1 MRKWA
6 MAIGILL
13 LAAGLCGAEEPAA
26 KTENGTAPAVETEKA
41 PASGPSAA
49 EAAPAAPK
57 VDMDKVSYVIGLTAG
72 KDMKI
77 QGIELRPD
85 AFMKGLNDGLSGTK
99 PSLTEAETQQ
109 IVTSFRAEMA
119 AKKEAEMKRRGG
131 ENRKKEEAFLAE
143 NKSKEGVRT
152 LPSGLQYKVIKEG
165 DGKKPTP
172 QDSVTVN
179 YRGTLLDGTEFDSSY
194 RRNQPATFPL
204 GGVIPGWTEA
214 LQLMKTGSKYQI
226 FIPSKLAY
234 GEAEVGGGAIPPN
247 STLIFEVEL
256 LSVKEAEK
264 GVPAATGPA
273 KEKGAKKP
281 DGKAPK
287 TTGGAATT
295 K

>member
-6 MAIGILL
+6 MAMGILL
-13 LAAGLCGAEEPAA
+13 LAAGLCGAEEPAT

-41 PASGPSAA
+41 PVAA
-49 EAAPAAPK
+49 APIEKAAPAAPK
-57 VDMDKVSYVIGLTAG
+57 ADMDKVSYVIGLTVG
-72 KDMKI
+72 REMKT
-77 QGIELRPD
+77 QGVELKTD
-85 AFMKGLNDGLSGTK
+85 AFVKGLNDSLSGAK
-99 PSLTEAETQQ
+99 PSLTDAETQQ
-109 IVTSFRAEMA
+109 IMASFRAELV
-119 AKKEAEMKRRGG
+119 AKQEAETKKQGA

-152 LPSGLQYKVIKEG
+152 QPSGLQYKVLKEG
-165 DGKKPTP
+165 EGKKPTAY
-172 QDSVTVN
+172 DSVTVN

-194 RRNQPATFPL
+194 RRNQPATFPV

-234 GEAEVGGGAIPPN
+234 GEAGIKGVIPP
-247 STLIFEVEL
+247 SATLIFEVEL
-256 LSVKEAEK
+256 LAVKDAAENES
-264 GVPAATGPA
+264 PAATGPA

-281 DGKAPK
+281 DDKASK
-287 TTGGAATT
+287 TTGGAATA

>member
-1 MRKWA
+1 MRRWA

-13 LAAGLCGAEEPAA
+13 LAAGLCGAEEPVS
-26 KTENGTAPAVETEKA
+26 KTEDGTAPGVKTEKA
-41 PASGPSAA
+41 PASGPSVE
-49 EAAPAAPK
+49 EASPAAPK
-57 VDMDKVSYVIGLTAG
+57 VDMDKVSYVIGLSVG
-72 KDMKI
+72 KDMKT
-77 QGIELRPD
+77 QGIELRSD
-85 AFMKGLNDGLSGTK
+85 AFVRGMNDSLSGVK
-99 PSLTEAETQQ
+99 PSLTDAEIQQ
-109 IVTSFRAEMA
+109 IIASFRAEMA
-119 AKKEAEMKRRGG
+119 AKKETEMKRQGA
-131 ENRKKEEAFLAE
+131 ENRKKEEVFLAE

-165 DGKKPTP
+165 DGKKPTTS
-172 QDSVTVN
+172 DSVTVN

-194 RRNQPATFPL
+194 RRNQPATFPV

-234 GEAEVGGGAIPPN
+234 GEAGIGGGAIPPN
-247 STLIFEVEL
+247 ATLIFEVEL
-256 LSVKEAEK
+256 ISVKEAEK
-264 GVPAATGPA
+264 GVPATTGPA

-281 DGKAPK
+281 DDKASK